1 MVNLLWENVFR
12 FQRKPYD
19 VPAILAENV
28 LFQDLSRRELKL
40 IEEIVHVR
48 NYHSGEN
55 VFGQGDIGYGMF
67 IIVRGSVDIF
77 VHDIN
82 SDREQSRESFVTR
95 LMAGDFFG
103 ELSLIEDNGLRSAT
117 ARAFE
122 ETVLIGFFKPDLIEV
137 MERSPITGG
146 KVAYRLAQILGRR
159 LKETTDKVAQLR
171 KELRSLRIHKTSKP
185 TEV

>member
-1 MVNLLWENVFR
+1 MVNFIWENVFR
-12 FQRKPYD
+12 SQRKPYD
-19 VPAILAENV
+19 VPAILAENI
-28 LFQDLSRRELKL
+28 LFQDLSRRELRL

-55 VFGQGDIGYGMF
+55 VFTQGEVGYGMY
-67 IIVRGSVDIF
+67 IIVRGSIDIF
-77 VHDIN
+77 VRDPNAEKDQI
-82 SDREQSRESFVTR
+82 RETFVTR

-117 ARAFE
+117 ARAFD

-137 MERSPITGG
+137 MERSPVTGG

-171 KELRSLRIHKTSKP
+171 QELRNLRVRKNP
-185 TEV
+185 